1 MKEVIQEIKKI
12 KKEWQKGCT
21 RDDYGKKGL
30 CVHCI
35 LEIEK
40 YTSNELEIIK
50 LK

>member
-1 MKEVIQEIKKI
+1 MA
-12 KKEWQKGCT
+12 GCT

-40 YTSNELEIIK
+40 YTSNELELKDLKKQIIK